1 MRPKERKKPASDAM
15 YQVFI
20 SGYRLAEASH
30 GKPYYV
36 YCVEVFEGSTGA
48 RYFIE
53 RRYSEFSALHR
64 TLKKDNLD
72 IAPFPPKRVRNSQP
86 KVLEQRR
93 AALELYIQKML
104 RLSATKQQVLSFL
117 GIEGRAPGAT
127 HKRTYREPEDD
138 TRHVHSGAF
147 GHHPVLIFHRDPY
160 LQPNLST
167 NLPDIVTTGV
177 LLGIYKP

>member
-1 MRPKERKKPASDAM
+1 M

-20 SGYRLAEASH
+20 NGYRLAEVSH

-36 YCVEVFEGSTGA
+36 YCVEVSEPDAGT

-64 TLKKDNLD
+64 TLKKENADV
-72 IAPFPPKRVRNSQP
+72 APFPPKKVRNCQP

-104 RLSATKQQVLSFL
+104 RLPAAKQQVLNFL
-117 GIEGRAPGAT
+117 GIEDRSPAASYKSTCANKEAEDRQQVDT
-127 HKRTYREPEDD
+127 HT
-138 TRHVHSGAF
+138 V
-147 GHHPVLIFHRDPY
+147 GHQPVITFHCDPY
-160 LQPNLST
+160 VRPNIRNS
-167 NLPDIVTTGV
+167 LPDNVINGV
-177 LLGIYKP
+177 LMGIYKS

>member
-1 MRPKERKKPASDAM
+1 M
-15 YQVFI
+15 YEAFI
-20 SGYRLAEASH
+20 SGYRLADVSH

-36 YCVEVFEGSTGA
+36 YCVEVLESKTGT

-64 TLKKDNLD
+64 TLKKDNSD

-104 RLSATKQQVLSFL
+104 RLLATKQQVLNFL
-117 GIEGRAPGAT
+117 GIESQETDASRRRVQKGKNGSR
-127 HKRTYREPEDD
+127 YN
-138 TRHVHSGAF
+138 HSNAL
-147 GHHPVLIFHRDPY
+147 GHHPVLTFHCDPY
-160 LQPNLST
+160 VQANST
-167 NLPDIVTTGV
+167 SGLPDVITNGV
-177 LLGIYKP
+177 LLGIYRS

>member
-1 MRPKERKKPASDAM
+1 M
-15 YQVFI
+15 YEAFI
-20 SGYRLAEASH
+20 NGYRLAEVSH

-36 YCVEVFEGSTGA
+36 YCIEILESKTDT

-64 TLKKDNLD
+64 KLKKDSLD

-104 RLSATKQQVLSFL
+104 SLLATKQQVLNFL
-117 GIEGRAPGAT
+117 GIESQETAFHQSI
-127 HKRTYREPEDD
+127 HKAADSSLHNHPNTL
-138 TRHVHSGAF
+138 
-147 GHHPVLIFHRDPY
+147 GHHPVWTFHRDPY
-160 LQPNLST
+160 IPSDSTSSLS
-167 NLPDIVTTGV
+167 DIVTNGV
-177 LLGIYKP
+177 LLGIYKS